1 MPSLKK
7 NFFYSGFLTTAN
19 YIFPLLTYP
28 YVSRV
33 LGVTNIG
40 LCNFVDSIVNY
51 FILFSMM
58 GINIVGIREV
68 AACKG
73 NRQKLSNVF
82 NGLLWLNTITTII
95 ALVVLVVTVIMIEQL
110 REHWDLMVVGAIKL
124 ATNFMLIEWFY
135 KGLEEF
141 KFITIRT
148 LIVKIL
154 YVSTVFIFVNDRND
168 LTIYYLLTVLM
179 ITVNALINII
189 YSKRYVSFY
198 FRGVEIRKYFKSFL
212 LLGIYMLLTSM
223 YTTFNVAYLGFVA
236 GETEVGYYTT
246 ASKLFQIFIALFTA
260 FTGVMLPRMSSL
272 LSEGKVDEFKKY
284 LSKSVEILYL
294 FSVPIVIVAIVYA
307 PVIIRVMAG
316 EGYEGAIL
324 PMRIIIPMVAIIGY
338 EQIIIVQ
345 GLMPLK
351 QDKAILKNSLF
362 GALAGITLNIM
373 LVSSFKSIGSSIV
386 WIVSEIVVLIGVQY
400 CLGKSLKIVFP
411 WKSLLKHIAINIPL
425 AILII
430 YAYISIDTIW
440 KSVIISS
447 VIFISYELIVQFI
460 MPNEDV
466 AKVLK
471 TIPLASRI
479 VKFNKE

>member
-40 LCNFVDSIVNY
+40 LCNFVDSIINY

-73 NRQKLSNVF
+73 NRLKLSNVF
-82 NGLLWLNTITTII
+82 NGLFWLNTFTTVV
-95 ALVVLVVTVIMIEQL
+95 ALVVLFVTVMMIEQL
-110 REHWDLMVVGAIKL
+110 REHWDLMVVGAVKL
-124 ATNFMLIEWFY
+124 ATNFMLVEWFY
-135 KGLEEF
+135 KGLEQF

-148 LIVKIL
+148 LIVKVL
-154 YVSTVFIFVNDRND
+154 YVASVFIFINGQNDFV
-168 LTIYYLLTVLM
+168 IYYLLTVLM
-179 ITVNALINII
+179 ITINALINII
-189 YSKRYVSFY
+189 YSKRYVSFH
-198 FRGVEIRKYFKSFL
+198 FRGVEIRKYFKSFWI
-212 LLGIYMLLTSM
+212 LGIYMLLTSM
-223 YTTFNVAYLGFVA
+223 YTTLNVAYLGFVA

-246 ASKLFQIFIALFTA
+246 ASKIFQIFIALFTA

-294 FSVPIVIVAIVYA
+294 FSIPIVIVAVIYA
-307 PVIIRVMAG
+307 PVIIRIVAG

-324 PMRIIIPMVAIIGY
+324 PMRIIMPLFAIIGY
-338 EQIIIVQ
+338 EQIIVVQ

-351 QDKAILKNSLF
+351 QDKSILRNSIA
-362 GALAGITLNIM
+362 GAFVGIILNIV
-373 LVSSFKSIGSSIV
+373 LVSSFKSVGSSIV
-386 WIVSEIVVLIGVQY
+386 WLVSELVVLASAQYYIGK
-400 CLGKSLKIVFP
+400 CLGVGFQWKRMLK
-411 WKSLLKHIAINIPL
+411 WIAIYMPL
-425 AILII
+425 TGIVWGVYASPLGNLLSFILAGLALFV
-430 YAYISIDTIW
+430 YLS
-440 KSVIISS
+440 
-447 VIFISYELIVQFI
+447 LIQII
-460 MPNEDV
+460 MPNDV
-466 AKVLK
+466 VRGL
-471 TIPLASRI
+471 LNRI
-479 VKFNKE
+479 IKQG